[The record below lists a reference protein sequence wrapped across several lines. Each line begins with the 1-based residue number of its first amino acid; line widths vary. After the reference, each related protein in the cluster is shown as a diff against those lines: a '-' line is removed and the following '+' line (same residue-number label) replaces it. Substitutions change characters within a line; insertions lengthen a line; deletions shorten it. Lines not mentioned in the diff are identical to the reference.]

1 MSSINITPNNDYK
14 ISMRANNITSNFGD
28 NLVMDASGNSNL
40 VIMTDSSNVAV
51 FGPNT
56 ISGTT
61 YNKSL
66 NVNGPYFSNSV
77 SALRIP
83 ADSSNNR
90 PTGQTGYIRYNT
102 DTNLIEYWN
111 GNTSSWEPISPPTP
125 VIGSISPQYILQD
138 VSSTVY
144 TISGGNFNSTSNV
157 SFIGNVDSITYPSAV
172 TTFNST
178 IQLTCLI
185 TDDIADASNNTAFAV
200 KVTNTNSGFSAT
212 SGSVVLYN
220 KGPIWNTLIGSNLG
234 TGLTDFTYTTGD
246 SPFTDLS
253 ASDVPPVNSPISYF
267 TSTPLN
273 ASAPLVTLDSTLGRL
288 IGTMPSVSSI
298 SNYNFNSYPQ
308 DASGSRG
315 PNSNFI
321 FSVAPFVTPSA
332 GLTSYMT
339 TTYVD
344 SGNNIVSGP
353 VSGGAVIYT
362 FKDSSATSP
371 GTTRTGT
378 ITVNIART
386 LTYLVVAGGGGGGG
400 STNFSGGGGAGGLL
414 TGTSAVT
421 ASSTY
426 PLTVGAGG
434 TYDNNGSN
442 SVFSGITA
450 NGGGAGGG
458 AASDSGNSG
467 GSGGG
472 GAGYL
477 GGGGTISNW
486 GTGTGGQG
494 NRGGG
499 GGSYPSPY
507 GDAGGGG
514 GGAGAVGGSQN
525 NVAPNCNDGGIGVTS
540 TIQGLPATYYAGGG
554 GGRGGNGGLG
564 GGGGNNGGTGGATQ
578 GAPGTNGLGGG
589 GQGGGNVGSAGNGSG
604 GSGVVILR
612 FPI

>member
-28 NLVMDASGNSNL
+28 NFTIDASGNSNL
-40 VIMTDSSNVAV
+40 VINTDSSNVAV
-51 FGPNT
+51 FGTNT
-56 ISGTT
+56 IDSTT

-111 GNTSSWEPISPPTP
+111 GNTSSWEPIAPPTP
-125 VIGSISPQYILQD
+125 VFGSISPQYILQD

-157 SFIGNVDSITYPSAV
+157 SFIGNVDSIVYPSAV
-172 TTFNST
+172 TTFNSSV
-178 IQLTCLI
+178 QLTCLI
-185 TDDIADASNNTAFAV
+185 TDAIADASNNTAFAV
-200 KVTNTNSGFSAT
+200 KITNTNTGFSAT

-220 KGPIWNTLIGSNLG
+220 KGPFWNTAIGSNLG
-234 TGLTDFTYTTGD
+234 TGLTQFTYTTGT

-253 ASDVPPVNSPISYF
+253 ASDVPPGNLPISYL

-273 ASAPLVTLDSTLGRL
+273 ATAPLVTLDSILGRL
-288 IGTMPSVSSI
+288 IGTMPTVSNLST
-298 SNYNFNSYPQ
+298 YNFNAYPQ
-308 DASGSRG
+308 DASGARG
-315 PNSNFI
+315 PNASFS

-332 GLTSYMT
+332 ALTSYMT

-344 SGNNIVSGP
+344 SGNNIVAGP

-362 FKDSSATSP
+362 FKDSSATAP
-371 GTTRTGT
+371 GTTRSGT

-400 STNFSGGGGAGGLL
+400 NTNYSGGGGAGGLL

-421 ASSTY
+421 ASSSYT
-426 PLTVGAGG
+426 LTIGGGG

-442 SVFSGITA
+442 SVFSTFTA
-450 NGGGAGGG
+450 VGGGAGGG
-458 AASDSGNSG
+458 SNNDSGNGG

-472 GAGYL
+472 GAGSFTQ
-477 GGGGTISNW
+477 GVNEPQSNW
-486 GTGTGGQG
+486 GSGTLGQG

-499 GGSYPSPY
+499 GNRTAGAL
-507 GDAGGGG
+507 GDSGGGG
-514 GGAGAVGGSQN
+514 GGAGAVGGTSDGNLNSN
-525 NVAPNCNDGGIGVTS
+525 NGGIGVTS

-554 GGRGGNGGLG
+554 GGRGGAGGQG
-564 GGGGNNGGTGGATQ
+564 GGGGTVGSSNS
-578 GAPGTNGLGGG
+578 GAPGTNGFGGG
-589 GQGGGNVGSAGNGSG
+589 GQGGGNGGSAGNGSG